1 MRLTQLSEST
11 RIRCVLRIACVVGS
25 LVVSACS
32 DEVASPRLLEAGDIR
47 TSITPELASSLGP
60 DGRFVLPQ
68 PPREAY
74 AQLSPG
80 EATEVALA
88 WARTFGRY
96 VRDDLE
102 RIHGRRIEF
111 DRLRAG
117 SPAYYAAAV
126 FEPVE
131 PWVAPGIRNAFGP
144 QYLVYLVDDGGN
156 PVLSI
161 AVAAFG
167 QARVENGMLRLPSAG
182 GMEVVP
188 DAVRSG
194 QGFAAPLSPEQA
206 VSIASRATGARITS
220 VPELVMPGRGYHPH
234 FARWRVTLELPVA
247 ARVGSRASERVTREV
262 YVGPR
267 GELALPAQAQP
278 DGAGAFDPPS
288 QKSLTLVRR
297 ATRPV
302 SFERAEFPG
311 R

>member
-1 MRLTQLSEST
+1 MQVNLSEST
-11 RIRCVLRIACVVGS
+11 RVRHTLRTACIVGS
-25 LVVSACS
+25 LVLGACS
-32 DEVASPRLLEAGDIR
+32 DEVASPRPLEAGDIR
-47 TSITPELASSLGP
+47 TSVTPELASSLGA

-68 PPREAY
+68 PPLETY
-74 AQLSPG
+74 DQLSPG
-80 EATEVALA
+80 EAAEIAVA

-102 RIHGRRIEF
+102 RIHGRRIDF

-126 FEPVE
+126 YEPVE

-144 QYLVYLVDDGGN
+144 QYLVYLVDDGGS
-156 PVLSI
+156 PVLSV

-167 QARVENGMLRLPSAG
+167 QARVESGVLRLPSAG

-206 VSIASRATGARITS
+206 VSIASRATAARVAS

-247 ARVGSRASERVTREV
+247 ARVGSRAAERMTREV

-267 GELALPAQAQP
+267 GELAVSAEAQP
-278 DGAGAFDPPS
+278 EGAGAFDPPS

-302 SFERAEFPG
+302 AFERAEF